1 MIAWIPNKSES
12 LTLQLT
18 ITGRDLGSPS
28 RAATNSATVVV
39 SVFRNNNA
47 PVFIQTPY
55 TVTVDKN
62 TIDNSNIFTVSAVDA
77 DSRVSHAEPLLDHAS
92 HAIQIPSETKSIK
105 YK

>member
-1 MIAWIPNKSES
+1 M
-12 LTLQLT
+12 
-18 ITGRDLGSPS
+18 
-28 RAATNSATVVV
+28 VV

-77 DSRVSHAEPLLDHAS
+77 DSRVSHAESKIEEDASNAKPVLDQAS
-92 HAIQIPSETKSIK
+92 HGIQIWMIPSQLNTSSNHNS
-105 YK
+105 